1 MWERKSLNNERL
13 WKLQHVASK
22 LNKKI
27 KIMKADLQS
36 VQVNLVKKLGDD
48 FEKSD
53 RIIAKKMEELRKSIA
68 KNDENFSNEK
78 ERVNRNINVMKKEI
92 GNIVGSVKENSM
104 KVEQSLEAMAN
115 KSMMELRRL

>member
-104 KVEQSLEAMAN
+104 KAEQSLEAMAN